1 MKACVIHGA
10 RNIAIET
17 RPTPSP
23 MAGQLL
29 LSFAYGGICGS
40 DLHYYEHG
48 QVGDSI
54 LRGPMVLGHEFSAV
68 VSGVGEGVADFA
80 PGDKVAVTPALPC
93 QTCDYCQRGLS
104 NLCTDM
110 SFMGSAARFPH
121 CDGGFASD
129 LVVEARQ
136 CIKLPEGTDMR
147 HVAMAE
153 PYAVALHAV
162 SMAGDLRGATVLVT
176 GAGVIGQMCATAARA
191 AGAARILMS
200 DIAPAALKRAKA
212 LGIDEVFDAAD
223 PAAMAGLT
231 DTPRCDAVF
240 EASGAAPALSMAI
253 SASKPRGTVV
263 QVGFLPPKAPV
274 DFAKL
279 LTREIKLV
287 GTYRFIDEFAEAVRQ
302 IVAEEVD
309 LRPMISADMSL
320 DDPDAAFDRAL
331 DKTDALKVMVHF

>member
-10 RNIAIET
+10 RNVAIET
-17 RPTPSP
+17 CATPAP
-23 MAGQLL
+23 MPGQLL

-54 LRGPMVLGHEFSAV
+54 LRGPMILGHEFSAI
-68 VSGVGEGVADFA
+68 VSGVGEGVVDFA

-212 LGIDEVFDAAD
+212 LGIDEVFDATD
-223 PAAMAGLT
+223 PAATAGLT

-263 QVGFLPPKAPV
+263 QVGFLPAKAPV
-274 DFAKL
+274 DLAKL

-331 DKTDALKVMVHF
+331 DKADALKVMVHF

>member
-1 MKACVIHGA
+1 MCELYVLRHHTSRANFDERGGGFMKACVIHGA

-162 SMAGDLRGATVLVT
+162 SMAG
-176 GAGVIGQMCATAARA
+176 
-191 AGAARILMS
+191 
-200 DIAPAALKRAKA
+200 
-212 LGIDEVFDAAD
+212 
-223 PAAMAGLT
+223 
-231 DTPRCDAVF
+231 
-240 EASGAAPALSMAI
+240 
-253 SASKPRGTVV
+253 
-263 QVGFLPPKAPV
+263 
-274 DFAKL
+274 
-279 LTREIKLV
+279 
-287 GTYRFIDEFAEAVRQ
+287 
-302 IVAEEVD
+302 
-309 LRPMISADMSL
+309 
-320 DDPDAAFDRAL
+320 
-331 DKTDALKVMVHF
+331 